1 MLAALLFASPADEDT
16 SAPRAGTHGR
26 GPDGARIEQDQRI
39 ARRDQSWAES
49 LTSADESIASAALSA
64 LIEAYFDRL
73 VRFAYGFVTSGDTA
87 EDLVQETFV
96 RLWETRRALHL
107 TSSLRSY
114 LFTAVRHRA
123 LNVLKHTAVE
133 GRHATDV
140 QASAEPVIL
149 RVEDQLDAASVE
161 LAVRAA
167 IAHLPERR
175 RTVIRLRYE
184 EELPFQAVAE
194 IMGISEKAA
203 KDLTARTIRELRTRL
218 RLE

>member
-1 MLAALLFASPADEDT
+1 MLAALLFASRADDDT
-16 SAPRAGTHGR
+16 SASRANEYR
-26 GPDGARIEQDQRI
+26 READPARVEHDRHI
-39 ARRDQSWAES
+39 AQRDQSWAES
-49 LTSADESIASAALSA
+49 LTSTDEYIASAALSA

-73 VRFAYGFVTSGDTA
+73 VRFAYGFVESGDAA

-96 RLWETRRALHL
+96 RIWETRRTLRL

-140 QASAEPVIL
+140 QSSAEPVVL
-149 RVEDQLDAASVE
+149 RVDDELDAASVE
-161 LAVRAA
+161 QAVQAA

-175 RTVIRLRYE
+175 RTVLRLRYE
-184 EELPFQAVAE
+184 EELPFHAVAE

-203 KDLTARTIRELRTRL
+203 KDLTARTIRELRARL
-218 RLE
+218 RLD